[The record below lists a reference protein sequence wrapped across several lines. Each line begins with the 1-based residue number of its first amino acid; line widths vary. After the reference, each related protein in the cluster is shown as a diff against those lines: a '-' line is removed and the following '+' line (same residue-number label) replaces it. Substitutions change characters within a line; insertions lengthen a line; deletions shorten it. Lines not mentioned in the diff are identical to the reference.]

1 MFNTEIHVSRCLQ
14 QGARTN
20 RTITTAH
27 RISCWVSS
35 VPESDEHTLTAHLL
49 GSLVWC
55 SIVIPHL
62 LQGPI
67 SEHRPFAHDVMTGL
81 PRACWEF
88 LLIYWGKFDFQC
100 LSENRACTTS
110 TSPEVQT
117 FTGSEAHLYLS
128 CTVTSPLAYPLISEL
143 RVRLLWDGFTQ
154 QQQMALLLRI
164 S

>member
-49 GSLVWC
+49 GPLVWC

-67 SEHRPFAHDVMTGL
+67 SEHRPFAHDVMTPGSL
-81 PRACWEF
+81 PYRPR
-88 LLIYWGKFDFQC
+88 Q
-100 LSENRACTTS
+100 RRTS
-110 TSPEVQT
+110 SQRTLTPLVTLHAVPEPRTEVTRIPRLKQDTGAGRESVLFIGTQFSILYTSM
-117 FTGSEAHLYLS
+117 Y
-128 CTVTSPLAYPLISEL
+128 SPA
-143 RVRLLWDGFTQ
+143 
-154 QQQMALLLRI
+154 
-164 S
+164 